1 LLEDQNL
8 LVISRWIAVVASL
21 VLGAAGAWA
30 VARWGHVLGLI
41 DVPSARS
48 SHRRATPKGGGIGIA
63 AGIGFC
69 AAAVGLPLAFW
80 GPVLGI
86 SLLGLAADR
95 FDIGPGARLAAAFVL
110 AGILLRG
117 MGFSGWAAPSLVTA
131 GFLAVFL
138 VGTANFFNFMD
149 GIDGIA
155 GLAGIAGFVLLAW
168 HGIFIG
174 ADPALT
180 WLALGA
186 AVACGGFLPFNLPRA
201 RVFMGDVGS
210 LTLGFLFA
218 ALAAAA
224 ARDFFDLVCRAAFL
238 LPFYL
243 DELTTMAVRLR
254 DGESFARP
262 HRRHLYQLLA
272 NEMGI
277 AHWKVSLG
285 YAAAQMAV
293 GLGVL
298 RMMARG
304 PLAVVM
310 FLIACTIAF
319 AAVSFQVRRAV
330 RRHG

>member
-1 LLEDQNL
+1 M
-8 LVISRWIAVVASL
+8 IPPWIALTASL
-21 VLGAAGAWA
+21 VLGAGGAWA
-30 VARWGHVLGLI
+30 VCRWGHVLGLI
-41 DVPSARS
+41 DVPTARS

-63 AGIGFC
+63 AGIGLS
-69 AAAVGLPLAFW
+69 AAAVGLPTVFW

-86 SLLGLAADR
+86 SLVGLAADR

-110 AGILLRG
+110 AGIVLAGLDLSVG
-117 MGFSGWAAPSLVTA
+117 GAPWPVTA
-131 GFLAVFL
+131 VFLAVFL

-149 GIDGIA
+149 GINGIA
-155 GLAGIAGFVLLAW
+155 GLSGITAFVLLAW
-168 HGIFIG
+168 HGIFTG
-174 ADPALT
+174 ADPAMN

-201 RVFMGDVGS
+201 RVFMGDTGS

-218 ALAAAA
+218 ALAAAG

-243 DELTTMAVRLR
+243 DEFSTMALRLR
-254 DGESFARP
+254 DGEPLSRP

-277 AHWKVSLG
+277 AHWKVALG

-298 RMMARG
+298 RMVTRG
-304 PLAVVM
+304 PLAVIV
-310 FLIACTIAF
+310 FLAACTIGF
-319 AAVSFQVRRAV
+319 AAVSFRVRLAV
-330 RRHG
+330 EGKVDL

>member
-1 LLEDQNL
+1 LL
-8 LVISRWIAVVASL
+8 ASL

-30 VARWGHVLGLI
+30 VARWGEGWGLI
-41 DVPSARS
+41 DVPSLRS
-48 SHRRATPKGGGIGIA
+48 SHHRATPKGGGVGIA
-63 AGIGFC
+63 AGIGLVGV
-69 AAAVGLPLAFW
+69 AVGLPIGFW
-80 GPVLGI
+80 GPVLGV

-95 FDIGPGARLAAAFVL
+95 FDIGPGARLAVAFVL
-110 AGILLRG
+110 AGIVLWG
-117 MGFSGWAAPSLVTA
+117 MDLSSWAAPPLVTVL
-131 GFLAVFL
+131 FLAVFL
-138 VGTANFFNFMD
+138 VGTANFFNFLD

-155 GLAGIAGFVLLAW
+155 GLSGIAGFVLLAW
-168 HGIFIG
+168 HGIFTG

-218 ALAAAA
+218 ALAAAG
-224 ARDFFDLVCRAAFL
+224 ARDFFDLICRGAFL

-243 DELTTMAVRLR
+243 DELTTMIVRIR
-254 DGESFARP
+254 DGESLTRP

-298 RMMARG
+298 RMMVRG

-330 RRHG
+330 RRNG

>member
-1 LLEDQNL
+1 M
-8 LVISRWIAVVASL
+8 IFSWIALAAGL
-21 VLGAAGAWA
+21 GAGAAGAWA
-30 VARWGHVLGLI
+30 VWRWGDEAGLI

-63 AGIGFC
+63 AGVGFC

-117 MGFSGWAAPSLVTA
+117 MDFTGWAAPSLVTGA
-131 GFLAVFL
+131 FLAVFF

-218 ALAAAA
+218 ALAAAG
-224 ARDFFDLVCRAAFL
+224 ARDFFDLICRGAFL

-243 DELTTMAVRLR
+243 DELTTMIVRIR
-254 DGESFARP
+254 DGESLTRP

-298 RMMARG
+298 RMMVRG
-304 PLAVVM
+304 PLAVTL
-310 FLIACTIAF
+310 FLVACGIGF
-319 AAVSFQVRRAV
+319 AVVSFRVRRAV
-330 RRHG
+330 GRGG

>member
-1 LLEDQNL
+1 MT
-8 LVISRWIAVVASL
+8 SPWIALAVSL
-21 VLGAAGAWA
+21 VLGAAGALA
-30 VARWGHVLGLI
+30 VSRWGNKAGLI
-41 DVPSARS
+41 DVPTARS
-48 SHRRATPKGGGIGIA
+48 SHRQVTPKGGGIGIA

-69 AAAVGLPLAFW
+69 AAVVGVPLGVWA
-80 GPVLGI
+80 PVLGV

-117 MGFSGWAAPSLVTA
+117 MDFSGWAAPSLVTVA
-131 GFLAVFL
+131 FLAVFL

-155 GLAGIAGFVLLAW
+155 GLSGITAFVLLAW
-168 HGIFIG
+168 HGIFTG
-174 ADPALT
+174 AEPALT

-186 AVACGGFLPFNLPRA
+186 AVACAGFLPFNLPRA
-201 RVFMGDVGS
+201 RVFMGDAGS

-218 ALAAAA
+218 ALAAAG
-224 ARDFFDLVCRAAFL
+224 ARDFFDLACRAAFL

-254 DGESFARP
+254 DGESLARP

-285 YAAAQMAV
+285 YATAQMAV

-298 RMMARG
+298 RMMVRG
-304 PLAVVM
+304 PLAVIL
-310 FLIACTIAF
+310 FLAACTIGF
-319 AAVSFQVRRAV
+319 AAVGYRVRRAV
-330 RRHG
+330 GRLIQGGASPL

>member
-1 LLEDQNL
+1 MT
-8 LVISRWIAVVASL
+8 SPWIALAVSL
-21 VLGAAGAWA
+21 VLGAAGALA
-30 VARWGHVLGLI
+30 VSRWGNRAGLI
-41 DVPSARS
+41 DVPTARS
-48 SHRRATPKGGGIGIA
+48 SHRQVTPKGGGIGIA

-69 AAAVGLPLAFW
+69 AAVVGVPLGVWA
-80 GPVLGI
+80 PVLGV

-95 FDIGPGARLAAAFVL
+95 FDIGPGARLAAGFVL
-110 AGILLRG
+110 AGFLLWNVDL
-117 MGFSGWAAPSLVTA
+117 SAWAATPLVTA
-131 GFLAVFL
+131 LFLALFL

-155 GLAGIAGFVLLAW
+155 GLSGVTAFVLLAW
-168 HGIFIG
+168 HGIFTG
-174 ADPALT
+174 ADPTLN
-180 WLALGA
+180 WLALGT

-210 LTLGFLFA
+210 LTLGFVFA
-218 ALAAAA
+218 TLAAAG
-224 ARDFFDLVCRAAFL
+224 ARDFFDLACRAAFL

-254 DGESFARP
+254 DGESLTRP

-298 RMMARG
+298 RMMVRG
-304 PLAVVM
+304 PLAVMV
-310 FLIACTIAF
+310 FLAVCAVGF
-319 AAVSFQVRRAV
+319 AVVSFRVRRAA
-330 RRHG
+330 RRGG